1 MLLHN
6 LIFTELVKETVVDS
20 SFPTI
25 QDISS
30 TGKMFRENISV
41 FKLHRYT

>member
-20 SFPTI
+20 SFPI

-41 FKLHRYT
+41 FKLHSYT